1 MMQQDISCPNC
12 TQPVDP
18 NARYCANCGVDLAL
32 AAALAEREMMAQTLP
47 PESLLPL
54 APETLVPRM
63 GDTMLERGILSPEQ
77 LQKALD
83 YQQLLQE
90 QGRPR
95 LLGQTLIE
103 LGLVDRETLDQVIT
117 LQIIQLQKALQD
129 ANRKLEQ
136 RVQERT
142 LQWSQAMERLTELN
156 RLKANFISTVS
167 HELRTPL
174 THLKGYLELLT
185 TGDIGALS
193 DEQMSALAVMQRS
206 EQRLE
211 NLIDDLI
218 QFSLVSRGELS
229 LNTEQIQLGDL
240 ARAAVLQANPKAR
253 SKSIGLRLQITPELP
268 EIWADEEK
276 IGWVL
281 SQLLDNAIKFT
292 PVDGQVQVELTTD
305 ANTDTVTVTV
315 SDTGIGIPPER
326 QAEIFDAFH
335 QLDSSSTRRQG
346 GTGLGL
352 TLVRRIIEAHGS
364 QVTLVSEVGQ
374 GTSFSFTL
382 PAARHTTLHQLS
394 SPVQRGED
402 ESN

>member
-63 GDTMLERGILSPEQ
+63 GDTMLEREILTPEQ
-77 LQKALD
+77 LRTALD
-83 YQQLLQE
+83 YQQQLQE
-90 QGRPR
+90 QGQPR

-174 THLKGYLELLT
+174 THLKGYLELLAN
-185 TGDIGALS
+185 GDIGALS
-193 DEQMSALAVMQRS
+193 EEQLSAVAVMQRS

-229 LNTEQIQLGDL
+229 LNTGQVRLGDL
-240 ARAAVLQANPKAR
+240 ARAAVLQAHPKAR
-253 SKSIGLRLQITPELP
+253 SKSIDLQLDIAQALP

-292 PVDGQVQVELTTD
+292 PLAGQVQIMLTTD
-305 ANTDTVTVTV
+305 ADAVTVTV

-326 QAEIFDAFH
+326 QDEIFVAFH

-364 QVTLVSEVGQ
+364 QVKLISEVGQ
-374 GTSFSFTL
+374 GTSFSFSL
-382 PAARHTTLHQLS
+382 PAANHAAVQQLWA
-394 SPVQRGED
+394 PVQRGED
-402 ESN
+402 EIE

>member
-1 MMQQDISCPNC
+1 M
-12 TQPVDP
+12 
-18 NARYCANCGVDLAL
+18 
-32 AAALAEREMMAQTLP
+32 
-47 PESLLPL
+47 
-54 APETLVPRM
+54 
-63 GDTMLERGILSPEQ
+63 
-77 LQKALD
+77 
-83 YQQLLQE
+83 
-90 QGRPR
+90 
-95 LLGQTLIE
+95 LGQTLIE

-142 LQWSQAMERLTELN
+142 LQWSQALERLTELN

-253 SKSIGLRLQITPELP
+253 SKSIGLQLQITPELP

-292 PVDGQVQVELTTD
+292 PVAGQVQVELTTD
-305 ANTDTVTVTV
+305 ANTDTVTVAV

-382 PAARHTTLHQLS
+382 PAARHATLHQLS

-402 ESN
+402 ESD

>member
-18 NARYCANCGVDLAL
+18 NARYCPNCGVDLAL
-32 AAALAEREMMAQTLP
+32 AAALAEREVMSQTLP
-47 PESLLPL
+47 PASLLPL

-63 GDTMLERGILSPEQ
+63 GETMLERGILAPEQ
-77 LQKALD
+77 LEAALE
-83 YQQLLQE
+83 YQRQLQE
-90 QGRPR
+90 QGQPR

-174 THLKGYLELLT
+174 THIKGYLELFAN
-185 TGDIGALS
+185 GDIGALS
-193 DEQMSALAVMQRS
+193 QEQLAAVTVMQRS
-206 EQRLE
+206 ELRLE

-218 QFSLVSRGELS
+218 HFSLVSRGELS
-229 LNTEQIQLGDL
+229 LNTGQVQLGDL

-253 SKSIGLRLQITPELP
+253 SKSIDLQLQIAQGLP
-268 EIWADEEK
+268 AIWADEEK
-276 IGWVL
+276 LGWVL
-281 SQLLDNAIKFT
+281 SQLLDNGIKFT
-292 PVDGQVQVELTTD
+292 PASGQVQIALTTD
-305 ANTDTVTVTV
+305 TDTVTVTV

-326 QAEIFDAFH
+326 QAEIFIAFH
-335 QLDSSSTRRQG
+335 QLDSSTTRRHG

-352 TLVRRIIEAHGS
+352 TLVRRIIEAHS
-364 QVTLVSEVGQ
+364 SEVKLNSKVGQ
-374 GTSFSFTL
+374 GTSFSFSL
-382 PAARHTTLHQLS
+382 PAAHQPANQKLW
-394 SPVQRGED
+394 SPVPRGED
-402 ESN
+402 ESD

>member
-32 AAALAEREMMAQTLP
+32 AAALAEREVMAQTLP

-63 GDTMLERGILSPEQ
+63 GDTMLERRILTPEQ
-77 LQKALD
+77 LRLALD
-83 YQQLLQE
+83 YQQQLQE
-90 QGRPR
+90 QGQPR

-156 RLKANFISTVS
+156 RLKANFISSVS

-174 THLKGYLELLT
+174 THLKGYLELLAN
-185 TGDIGALS
+185 GDIGALS
-193 DEQMSALAVMQRS
+193 EEQLSAVAVMQRS
-206 EQRLE
+206 ELRLE

-229 LNTEQIQLGDL
+229 LNTGQVQLGDL

-253 SKSIGLRLQITPELP
+253 SKSIDLQLQIAQALP

-292 PVDGQVQVELTTD
+292 PVAGQVQVILTTD
-305 ANTDTVTVTV
+305 TDTVTATV
-315 SDTGIGIPPER
+315 RDTGIGIPPER
-326 QAEIFDAFH
+326 QAEIFVAFH

-352 TLVRRIIEAHGS
+352 TLVRRIIDAHGS
-364 QVTLVSEVGQ
+364 QVKLISEVGQ
-374 GTSFSFTL
+374 GTSFSFSL
-382 PAARHTTLHQLS
+382 PAAHHATIQQLW

-402 ESN
+402 ESD